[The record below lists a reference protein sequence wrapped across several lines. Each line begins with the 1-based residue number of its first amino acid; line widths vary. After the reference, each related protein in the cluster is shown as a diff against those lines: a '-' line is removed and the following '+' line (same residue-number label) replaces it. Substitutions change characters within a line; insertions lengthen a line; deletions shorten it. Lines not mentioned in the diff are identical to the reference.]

1 MRKTKIVNQ
10 ATNPIWNQGFPFQE
24 VAGEYLKIKCYNSD
38 SFGDENMGSARVNL
52 QAIEDGT
59 VQDVWVPLEKTQQG
73 EIRLKIEV
81 LGSELEL
88 DTYDEVHIFLSSAL
102 PCAPPP
108 PHHTRMLVGHAKDR
122 TIEA

>member
-1 MRKTKIVNQ
+1 M
-10 ATNPIWNQGFPFQE
+10 
-24 VAGEYLKIKCYNSD
+24 KIKCYNSD

-73 EIRLKIEV
+73 EIHLKIEV

-88 DTYDEVHIFLSSAL
+88 DTYDEVHIFLISAL
-102 PCAPPP
+102 PCPPP
-108 PHHTRMLVGHAKDR
+108 PHQTLMLVVHILLYEVSDLMKLRAPKDR

>member
-1 MRKTKIVNQ
+1 M
-10 ATNPIWNQGFPFQE
+10 
-24 VAGEYLKIKCYNSD
+24 KIKCYNSD

-73 EIRLKIEV
+73 EIHLKIEV

-88 DTYDEVHIFLSSAL
+88 DTYDEVHIFFISAL
-102 PCAPPP
+102 TALPTPPIKP
-108 PHHTRMLVGHAKDR
+108 
-122 TIEA
+122 

>member
-10 ATNPIWNQGFPFQE
+10 DTNPIWNQGFPFQE

-38 SFGDENMGSARVNL
+38 SFGEENMGSARLNL
-52 QAIEDGT
+52 QGIEDGT

-73 EIRLKIEV
+73 EIHLKIEV

-102 PCAPPP
+102 ASPPP
-108 PHHTRMLVGHAKDR
+108 PSNLNLGCAHSF
-122 TIEA
+122 I